1 MSTLPDTIAD
11 RIEDAAFLDPP
22 ANAATNLLHRLLPAG
37 RLKDLLS
44 GTPLGHPAHPMLV
57 TVPIGAWLSATFLDV
72 VGGRQ
77 SRATAR
83 RLVAMGTVA
92 AVPAAL
98 TGASDW
104 SDTMGAERRVGLVHA
119 AANWAAIGLYASSW
133 NARRKGRHAKG
144 LGYAALGGAAIGFS
158 GWLGGHLSYAIGV
171 GVDPTA
177 FMTGPTEWTDALA
190 EGDLV
195 DGRPVSV
202 MVGVVPVFVMRRD
215 GQVFALGDRCTHRGG
230 PLHEGDVVAD
240 CIQCP
245 WHSSRFNI
253 QDGRVVQGPA
263 TRPQPRFEARVQ
275 DGRVQVRQVGEQ
287 HALRTNPVA
296 SSEAL
301 EKA

>member
-1 MSTLPDTIAD
+1 MSALPDTIAD
-11 RIEDAAFLDPP
+11 GIEDAAFLDRP

-44 GTPLGHPAHPMLV
+44 GTPLGHPAHPMFV
-57 TVPIGAWLSATFLDV
+57 TLPIGAWFSANILDV

-77 SRATAR
+77 GRATAR
-83 RLVAMGTVA
+83 RLVAIGTVA

-133 NARRKGRHAKG
+133 NARRRGRHGKG
-144 LGYAALGGAAIGFS
+144 LGLAVLGAAAVGFS
-158 GWLGGHLSYAIGV
+158 GWLGGHLSYSIGV
-171 GVDPTA
+171 GVDTTA
-177 FMTGPTEWTDALA
+177 FMMGPTEWTDALA
-190 EGDLV
+190 ESDLV
-195 DGRPVSV
+195 DGRPVNV
-202 MVGVVPVFVMRRD
+202 MVGVVPLLVMRRGGD
-215 GQVFALGDRCTHRGG
+215 LFALGDRCTHRGG
-230 PLHEGDVVAD
+230 PLHEGEVFGD

-253 QDGRVVQGPA
+253 ADGRVVQGPA
-263 TRPQPRFEARVQ
+263 TRPQPRFEARIQ
-275 DGRVQVRQVGEQ
+275 DGRVQVRKVGEQ

-296 SSEAL
+296 SS
-301 EKA
+301 